1 MERRR
6 GRLNLT
12 EVRFRSAVK
21 LLRIL
26 VRSKAEVERIRPQ
39 HSRGGR
45 MSYLNWS
52 VIGGWAL
59 PGLAAAPLYA
69 TD

>member
-1 MERRR
+1 M
-6 GRLNLT
+6 T
-12 EVRFRSAVK
+12 EVRFHSAVK
-21 LLRIL
+21 LPRIL
-26 VRSKAEVERIRPQ
+26 VRSKAEVVANP
-39 HSRGGR
+39 SSTLTGGR

-59 PGLAAAPLYA
+59 PGLAAAPSYA